1 LWWRKKFHSR
11 CKIRDEKFGIVS
23 TAIAS
28 MSWSPRKVG
37 GNKRSI
43 IETYPARFIEVF
55 DDEKEKLIANE
66 QNNHPLVVDNAQT
79 KERKVVELFDARTP
93 QKCQ

>member
-1 LWWRKKFHSR
+1 M
-11 CKIRDEKFGIVS
+11 S
-23 TAIAS
+23 TTIAS
-28 MSWSPRKVG
+28 MTWSPRKVG

-43 IETYPARFIEVF
+43 IETDPVRFIEVF

-66 QNNHPLVVDNAQT
+66 QNNPPLVVDNAQT

-93 QKCQ
+93 QKC